1 MDLMQ
6 GYLKYG
12 AEFKVR
18 CLYVAP
24 GCADSFMIRWKV
36 TTSDSGCM
44 TLTSE
49 RICAPTMHHVGRLLS
64 GILV

>member
-18 CLYVAP
+18 CLPVP
-24 GCADSFMIRWKV
+24 QSRADSAMIRWKV
-36 TTSDSGCM
+36 TTFDLSCM
-44 TLTSE
+44 TLDSTPETCSDD
-49 RICAPTMHHVGRLLS
+49 T
-64 GILV
+64 